1 MYFPLQMPLSAPIP
15 KPRPTSI
22 PLPAGPIVMQHPIQ
36 KHIQQLIKT
45 APAPPPPAPRASPRP
60 PPALPVPAGAG
71 AGAPAGPGGATLPA
85 TLDLQQIYLANKQ
98 AQAQA
103 AAAAAAAGRPP
114 LTPLPPQEFS
124 TAQKRKTEGQE
135 QPSQPQGPQKKIKGE
150 AKVVPPWEI
159 TDLTDDSDTPTAAA
173 AAGQKTPGEEP
184 TESFVDVTQS
194 GAIVT
199 KRMQKGKEVEVV
211 ELDDSDWISYGE
223 VASTVVG
230 LSYCQVP
237 ILPKEKVMLVRDAN
251 NEYDTNA
258 LRVVNS
264 NRRQVGNVPSELS
277 LVLSPLVDQ
286 KVIRLEAHIPG
297 QPGKYTAPL
306 AINLLGAPENE
317 QQVLDYCNNRG
328 FFVKTKQIMAEL
340 QRGQI
345 LLCNFQP
352 NLRTDFF

>member
-1 MYFPLQMPLSAPIP
+1 
-15 KPRPTSI
+15 
-22 PLPAGPIVMQHPIQ
+22 
-36 KHIQQLIKT
+36 
-45 APAPPPPAPRASPRP
+45 
-60 PPALPVPAGAG
+60 
-71 AGAPAGPGGATLPA
+71 
-85 TLDLQQIYLANKQ
+85 
-98 AQAQA
+98 
-103 AAAAAAAGRPP
+103 
-114 LTPLPPQEFS
+114 
-124 TAQKRKTEGQE
+124 
-135 QPSQPQGPQKKIKGE
+135 
-150 AKVVPPWEI
+150 
-159 TDLTDDSDTPTAAA
+159 
-173 AAGQKTPGEEP
+173 
-184 TESFVDVTQS
+184 VDVTQS

-199 KRMQKGKEVEVV
+199 KRMQKGKEVKVV

-340 QRGQI
+340 QRGQ
-345 LLCNFQP
+345 N
-352 NLRTDFF
+352 RATFFSNST